1 MTEHLN
7 IDAFGEAMEVLG
19 VELNRLANRGQNLF
33 DIELKELINKWQ
45 EVLKSPVELQAS
57 LITQALRYFDM
68 AMQEMNKELGSSNI
82 ALKSVFDILPE
93 INGSPE
99 D

>member
-1 MTEHLN
+1 MTDQLN
-7 IDAFGEAMEVLG
+7 TDAFGKAMDVLG
-19 VELNRLANRGQNLF
+19 VELNRLANRGQKLF

-57 LITQALRYFDM
+57 LITQALRYFDL

-93 INGSPE
+93 INGNQE

>member
-1 MTEHLN
+1 MSDQLN
-7 IDAFGEAMEVLG
+7 TDAFGEAMEVLG
-19 VELNRLANRGQNLF
+19 VELNRLANRGQKLF
-33 DIELKELINKWQ
+33 DIELKKLINKWQ
-45 EVLKSPVELQAS
+45 EVLESPAELQAS

-93 INGSPE
+93 INGNEE

>member
-1 MTEHLN
+1 MSDQLN
-7 IDAFGEAMEVLG
+7 TDAFGKAMDVLG
-19 VELNRLANRGQNLF
+19 IELNRLANRGQELF
-33 DIELKELINKWQ
+33 DIKWNELNNKWQ
-45 EVLKSPVELQAS
+45 EVLESPAELQAS

-93 INGSPE
+93 INGNEE

>member
-1 MTEHLN
+1 MADQLN
-7 IDAFGEAMEVLG
+7 TDAFGKAMDVLG
-19 VELNRLANRGQNLF
+19 IELNRLANRGQELF
-33 DIELKELINKWQ
+33 DIKWNELNNKWQ
-45 EVLKSPVELQAS
+45 EVLKSPAELQAS

-93 INGSPE
+93 INGNEE

>member
-1 MTEHLN
+1 MSDQLN
-7 IDAFGEAMEVLG
+7 TDAFGKAMDELG
-19 VELNRLANRGQNLF
+19 IELNRLANRGQKLF

-45 EVLKSPVELQAS
+45 EVLESPAELQAS

-93 INGSPE
+93 INGNEE

>member
-1 MTEHLN
+1 MSDQLN
-7 IDAFGEAMEVLG
+7 IEEFGKAMDALR
-19 VELNRLANRGQNLF
+19 VELSSLANRA
-33 DIELKELINKWQ
+33 DELHRIGWDDLNHSWEEALC
-45 EVLKSPVELQAS
+45 SPKQLQAS

-68 AMQEMNKELGSSNI
+68 AMQEMNKELGSTNI

-93 INGSPE
+93 INGNEE

>member
-1 MTEHLN
+1 M
-7 IDAFGEAMEVLG
+7 
-19 VELNRLANRGQNLF
+19 
-33 DIELKELINKWQ
+33 
-45 EVLKSPVELQAS
+45 LKSPVELQAS

-93 INGSPE
+93 INGNEE

>member
-1 MTEHLN
+1 MTDQLN
-7 IDAFGEAMEVLG
+7 TDAFGEAMEVLG
-19 VELNRLANRGQNLF
+19 VELNRLANRGQKLF
-33 DIELKELINKWQ
+33 DIELKKLINKWQ

-93 INGSPE
+93 INGNEE

>member
-1 MTEHLN
+1 MADQLN
-7 IDAFGEAMEVLG
+7 TAAFGKAMDVLG
-19 VELNRLANRGQNLF
+19 IELTRLANRGQKLF
-33 DIELKELINKWQ
+33 DIELKELNNKWQ
-45 EVLKSPVELQAS
+45 EVLESPAELQAS

-68 AMQEMNKELGSSNI
+68 SMQEMNKELGSTNI

-93 INGSPE
+93 INGNEE

>member
-1 MTEHLN
+1 MTDQLN
-7 IDAFGEAMEVLG
+7 TDALGKAMDVLG
-19 VELNRLANRGQNLF
+19 IELNRLANMGQELF
-33 DIELKELINKWQ
+33 DIKWNELNNKWQ
-45 EVLKSPVELQAS
+45 EVLESPAELQAS

-93 INGSPE
+93 INGNQE

>member
-1 MTEHLN
+1 MTDQLN
-7 IDAFGEAMEVLG
+7 TDAFGKAMDVLG
-19 VELNRLANRGQNLF
+19 VELNRLANRGQKLF

-57 LITQALRYFDM
+57 LITQALRYFDL

-93 INGSPE
+93 INGNEE

>member
-1 MTEHLN
+1 MSDQLN
-7 IDAFGEAMEVLG
+7 TDAFGKAMDVLG
-19 VELNRLANRGQNLF
+19 IELNRLANRGQELF
-33 DIELKELINKWQ
+33 DIKWNELNTKWQ
-45 EVLKSPVELQAS
+45 EVLESPAELQAS

-68 AMQEMNKELGSSNI
+68 AMQEMNNELGSSNI

-93 INGSPE
+93 INGNEE

>member
-7 IDAFGEAMEVLG
+7 TDAFGEAMEVLG
-19 VELNRLANRGQNLF
+19 VELNRLANRGQKLF

-93 INGSPE
+93 INGNEE